1 MLQLTEFT
9 ERTYHENAIPCFTK
23 SGNTYTVEAKGG
35 YAFGAFSATTPLSA
49 VSEQWLTATVGIHP
63 FGKGTRAMAL
73 LLFFDAEGKKLQS
86 DFLAAEGERYEVS
99 VRIPEGAAEATLELL
114 CYAFDGG
121 ATFTSPT
128 LTEAAPPKERG
139 FRVAA
144 AYIKREGSTEANLRA
159 VLDLIDRAGA
169 EAEKPDMICFTESV
183 YDLGVSPNCYI
194 KESSEVVA
202 RVRDAARRNAMY
214 VLFTFHEEGE
224 DGYLYNTALLLSG
237 TGETVGK
244 YRKVQPTLGELKLGI
259 APGTELPV
267 FDLPFAKV
275 GVLICWDQYF
285 YETSRALVRKGA
297 EVILW
302 PSRGYHEERMLTR
315 ARDNGVYYVSIHP
328 LADRCCVAD
337 PAGWRILA
345 RGEGESGY
353 VTYRIDLN
361 DRKVSEYKSF
371 GKNGG
376 RDREIYLSELRS
388 DFY

>member
-1 MLQLTEFT
+1 MLHLTEF
-9 ERTYHENAIPCFTK
+9 EECTYHKNAIPRFTK
-23 SGNTYTVEAKGG
+23 SGNTYTVEATGT
-35 YAFGAFSATTPLSA
+35 YAIGAFAAKTPLSA
-49 VSEQWLTATVGIHP
+49 AEAEWLTAKVGIRQ

-73 LLFFDAEGKKLQS
+73 LLFYDAEGKKLQS
-86 DFLAAEGERYEVS
+86 DFLAAEGDAYAVS
-99 VRIPEGAAEATLELL
+99 VKIPAGSAEAVLELI

-121 ATFTSPT
+121 ATFTAPT
-128 LTEAAPPKERG
+128 LTEAEPPRERS

-144 AYIKREGSTEANLRA
+144 AYIKREGSLEANLCA
-159 VLDLIDRAGA
+159 VNELIDRAGK
-169 EAEKPDMICFTESV
+169 ESEKPDIICFTESV
-183 YDLGVSPNCYI
+183 YDIAVTPRCFI
-194 KESSEVVA
+194 KEASDVVDS
-202 RVRDAARRNAMY
+202 VRESARRNAMY

-224 DGYLYNTALLLSG
+224 DGYLYNTALLLSP

-244 YRKVQPTLGELKLGI
+244 YRKVQPTLGELKSGI
-259 APGTELPV
+259 APGTEQPV
-267 FDLPFAKV
+267 FDLPFAKI

-328 LADRCCVAD
+328 LAERCCVAG

-361 DRKVSEYKSF
+361 DRQISEYKSF
-371 GKNGG
+371 GLNGG